1 MVGQNVIDLWQLLE
15 NIKELID
22 KYPGNSGIF
31 FFLFFFFEHNY
42 GHIYLIGSVAVSR
55 GRTMP

>member
-1 MVGQNVIDLWQLLE
+1 MAGQNVIDLWQLLE

-31 FFLFFFFEHNY
+31 FFLFLNTIM
-42 GHIYLIGSVAVSR
+42 GICI
-55 GRTMP
+55 